1 MTGVLTDR
9 DINLL
14 ASAASGLDLRMSD
27 ASAVAKLN
35 EIKARLVVRLK
46 EKGLIPPDYGTPGVS
61 SGQVQR
67 NGVSAPVQGGTQT
80 VIGAPAVINGYTI
93 TEIRGG

>member
-1 MTGVLTDR
+1 
-9 DINLL
+9 
-14 ASAASGLDLRMSD
+14 MSD
-27 ASAVAKLN
+27 EAVVAKLN
-35 EIKARLVVRLK
+35 EIKSRLVMRLK

-67 NGVSAPVQGGTQT
+67 NGVSAPLQGETQT
-80 VIGAPAVINGYTI
+80 VIGAPTVINGYTI